1 MGGSEVTAAPQG
13 TPTISVLKLDLAGSM
28 MRRYDGTLVRRD
40 DHSVVLEAPFV
51 IDVDEYLLLDVVLK
65 RGDRFVETY
74 YDDRYYNV
82 YEIFDRDDGRLKGW
96 YCNLSR
102 PAKIALNTVSWVD
115 LALDLWAWPDGRT
128 EILDQDEFDL
138 LALDAEERAQVGS
151 TVLHLQHEFSLGRP
165 PP

>member
-1 MGGSEVTAAPQG
+1 
-13 TPTISVLKLDLAGSM
+13 
-28 MRRYDGTLVRRD
+28 VRRD

-51 IDVDEYLLLDVVLK
+51 IDVERYTLLDVVLK

-82 YEIFDRDDGRLKGW
+82 YAIFDRDDGQLKGW

-102 PAKIALNTVSWVD
+102 PAQIGISTVSWVD
-115 LALDLWAWPDGRT
+115 LALDLWVWPDGRS

-138 LALDAEERAQVGS
+138 LALDAEEREQVGS
-151 TVLHLQHEFSLGRP
+151 TVLHLRHQFRMGRP

>member
-1 MGGSEVTAAPQG
+1 MTAEAELAQ
-13 TPTISVLKLDLAGSM
+13 TISVLKLDLAGST
-28 MRRYDGTLVRRD
+28 MRRYEGTLVRRD

-51 IDVDEYLLLDVVLK
+51 IELEQYMLLDVVLK

-82 YEIFDRDDGRLKGW
+82 YEIFDRDDGQLKGW
-96 YCNLSR
+96 YCNLCR
-102 PAKIALNTVSWVD
+102 PAQIALNIVSWVD
-115 LALDLWAWPDGRT
+115 LALDLWVWPDGRS

-138 LALDAEERAQVGS
+138 LPLDAEEREQVGS
-151 TVLHLQHEFSLGRP
+151 TVLQLRHEFRMGRP

>member
-1 MGGSEVTAAPQG
+1 
-13 TPTISVLKLDLAGSM
+13 
-28 MRRYDGTLVRRD
+28 
-40 DHSVVLEAPFV
+40 V
-51 IDVDEYLLLDVVLK
+51 IDVEQYVLLDVVLK

-82 YEIFDRDDGRLKGW
+82 YEIFDRDNAQRKGW

-102 PAKIALNTVSWVD
+102 PAQIAMKTVSWVD
-115 LALDLWAWPDGRT
+115 LALDLWVWPDGRS

-138 LALDAEERAQVGS
+138 LPLDAAEREKVGS
-151 TVLHLQHEFSLGRP
+151 AVLHLRHEFSMGRP

>member
-1 MGGSEVTAAPQG
+1 MTEGAERR
-13 TPTISVLKLDLAGSM
+13 PTISVLKLDLAGSTT
-28 MRRYDGTLVRRD
+28 RRYDGRLVRRD

-51 IDVDEYLLLDVVLK
+51 IDVEEYVLLDVVLK

-74 YDDRYYNV
+74 YDNRYYNV
-82 YEIFDRDDGRLKGW
+82 YEIFDRDDGQLKGW

-102 PAKIALNTVSWVD
+102 PAHIASTAVSWVD
-115 LALDLWAWPDGRT
+115 LALDLWVWPDGRS

-138 LALDAEERAQVGS
+138 LPLDAAEREEVGS
-151 TVLHLQHEFSLGRP
+151 AVLHLRREFSMGKP

>member
-1 MGGSEVTAAPQG
+1 MNADAELAQ
-13 TPTISVLKLDLAGSM
+13 TISVLKLDVSGSP
-28 MRRYDGTLVRRD
+28 MRRYDGRLVRRD

-51 IDVDEYLLLDVVLK
+51 IDVEQYMLLDVVLK

-82 YEIFDRDDGRLKGW
+82 YQIFDRDDGQLKGW

-102 PAKIALNTVSWVD
+102 PAQIAQTIVSWVD
-115 LALDLWAWPDGRT
+115 LALDLWVWPDGRS
-128 EILDQDEFDL
+128 EILDQDEFDRL
-138 LALDAEERAQVGS
+138 PLDAEEREQIGS
-151 TVLHLQHEFSLGRP
+151 TVLHLRHEFSTGRP

>member
-1 MGGSEVTAAPQG
+1 MTAGAQHAPA
-13 TPTISVLKLDLAGSM
+13 ISVFKLDLSGSTV
-28 MRRYDGTLVRRD
+28 RRYDGRLVRRD

-51 IDVDEYLLLDVVLK
+51 IDVEKYTLLDVVLK

-82 YEIFDRDDGRLKGW
+82 YAIFDRDDGQLKGW

-102 PAKIALNTVSWVD
+102 PAHLGIDTVSWVD
-115 LALDLWAWPDGRT
+115 LALDLWVWPDGRSQ
-128 EILDQDEFDL
+128 ILDQDEFDL

>member
-1 MGGSEVTAAPQG
+1 M
-13 TPTISVLKLDLAGSM
+13 LKLDLSGSTL
-28 MRRYDGTLVRRD
+28 RRYEGRLVRRD

-51 IDVDEYLLLDVVLK
+51 IDVERYMLLDVVLK

-82 YEIFDRDDGRLKGW
+82 YEIFDRDDGHLKGW

-102 PAKIALNTVSWVD
+102 PAQIAQNTVSWVD
-115 LALDLWAWPDGRT
+115 LALDLWVWPDGRS
-128 EILDQDEFDL
+128 EILDQDEFDVL
-138 LALDAEERAQVGS
+138 PLDAEERKQVGS
-151 TVLHLQHEFSLGRP
+151 AVLHLRHEFSMRRP